1 MTRNLKEMWMW
12 KMWNLV
18 EKGFF
23 FFWVG
28 KDCAKGIVL
37 IRFL

>member
-23 FFWVG
+23 FLVG